1 MLQNRKGFTLIE
13 LLIVVVIIG
22 ILAAVAIPKFGQSR
36 EKAYVAAM
44 QSDLKQVITAQ
55 EIFYG
60 DPANNYSYASCT
72 GVTAGNT
79 DGCDLEVTPSAG
91 VTLNITAEGGGGT
104 ATTASWY
111 ATAEHSATSQAC
123 DVFVGTDD
131 APSGV
136 QFATTPG
143 VIACGTP

>member
-72 GVTAGNT
+72 DVTAGET
-79 DGCDLEVTPSAG
+79 GCALEVTPSAG
-91 VTLNITAEGGGGT
+91 VTLNITAAGGGGT
-104 ATTASWY
+104 GTTASWY
-111 ATAEHSATSQAC
+111 AIATHSATDQECA
-123 DVFVGTDD
+123 VFVGTDNN
-131 APSGV
+131 PTGKTYV
-136 QFATTPG
+136 ETPG
-143 VIACGTP
+143 VIGCGTP

>member
-60 DPANNYSYASCT
+60 DPANNYSYDSGAINATTNTTS
-72 GVTAGNT
+72 GPLQVTT
-79 DGCDLEVTPSAG
+79 SAG
-91 VTLNITAEGGGGT
+91 VEITITASGGGGT
-104 ATTASWY
+104 GTPASWY
-111 ATAEHSATSQAC
+111 AIATHSATDQECA
-123 DVFVGTDD
+123 VFVGTDTN
-131 APSGV
+131 PTGKTYV
-136 QFATTPG
+136 ETPG
-143 VIACGTP
+143 VIGCGTP